1 MQPSIP
7 WSSSVS
13 VFVIKRTAIIHS
25 LKCTVPFSLVVPL
38 LSLAVTHCYLLS
50 LVVIRYI
57 TRCHSLSLVA
67 ALVVTRCHSLL
78 LVLLLVVTLYHLLY
92 HSLSL
97 VVIRCHS
104 FSFVVTR
111 CTTRCDSLYNSLS
124 LVVTRC
130 TTRLSF
136 YKQSPIIPLLLSH
149 HAVKFSGDSPCGSG
163 NSSRGLRWPY
173 DPKNNWLIYIWWLL
187 IISHHIVKLDGHLD
201 ITFFIC
207 EMIYP
212 RDQRVMWLVD
222 NIFSSKVI
230 YLSSGIAI
238 GVVQVEM

>member
-13 VFVIKRTAIIHS
+13 VFVIERTAIIHS

-50 LVVIRYI
+50 HIVARCI

-67 ALVVTRCHSLL
+67 PLVVTRC
-78 LVLLLVVTLYHLLY
+78 

-104 FSFVVTR
+104 
-111 CTTRCDSLYNSLS
+111 LYRLLYHSLS
-124 LVVTRC
+124 LVVICCHSLYHSLSLVFTRC

-136 YKQSPIIPLLLSH
+136 YKSSFL
-149 HAVKFSGDSPCGSG
+149 FS
-163 NSSRGLRWPY
+163 
-173 DPKNNWLIYIWWLL
+173 
-187 IISHHIVKLDGHLD
+187 
-201 ITFFIC
+201 
-207 EMIYP
+207 
-212 RDQRVMWLVD
+212 
-222 NIFSSKVI
+222 
-230 YLSSGIAI
+230 
-238 GVVQVEM
+238 

>member
-13 VFVIKRTAIIHS
+13 VFVIERTAIIHS

-50 LVVIRYI
+50 LVV
-57 TRCHSLSLVA
+57 
-67 ALVVTRCHSLL
+67 
-78 LVLLLVVTLYHLLY
+78 TLCHLLH

-104 FSFVVTR
+104 LSFVVTR
-111 CTTRCDSLYNSLS
+111 CTTRCHSLYHSLSLAVIRCHSFS

-136 YKQSPIIPLLLSH
+136 YKRSSKNIIATLSIVTIEKSESAFLLILYFH
-149 HAVKFSGDSPCGSG
+149 G
-163 NSSRGLRWPY
+163 
-173 DPKNNWLIYIWWLL
+173 KNNTTYWVILNG
-187 IISHHIVKLDGHLD
+187 SA
-201 ITFFIC
+201 
-207 EMIYP
+207 
-212 RDQRVMWLVD
+212 RLVH
-222 NIFSSKVI
+222 NTSQQFTKSFR
-230 YLSSGIAI
+230 L
-238 GVVQVEM
+238 M

>member
-1 MQPSIP
+1 M
-7 WSSSVS
+7 
-13 VFVIKRTAIIHS
+13 
-25 LKCTVPFSLVVPL
+25 PFSLVVPL

-50 LVVIRYI
+50 LVV
-57 TRCHSLSLVA
+57 
-67 ALVVTRCHSLL
+67 
-78 LVLLLVVTLYHLLY
+78 LLVVTLYHLLH

-104 FSFVVTR
+104 LYYSLSLFITCCTTRCHLLSFVVTHFHLLSLVAPLVV
-111 CTTRCDSLYNSLS
+111 TRCDSLSLVVIRCDSLYHSLS

-136 YKQSPIIPLLLSH
+136 YKRSPIISLLWSH
-149 HAVKFSGDSPCGSG
+149 HAVKFSGDRPCGSG
-163 NSSRGLRWPY
+163 NSSRDLRWPY